1 MCLFTCG
8 DNESGLRAR
17 AGPAPGPQLPR
28 ESGVDVTLGFRFG
41 PRDHPTVKREAEV
54 ALLHLRMRAP
64 APLLLAVNLA
74 RPQLFRRDLWL
85 NPSETAPGEG
95 EGKESNKR

>member
-1 MCLFTCG
+1 MTTNPVYG
-8 DNESGLRAR
+8 HA
-17 AGPAPGPQLPR
+17 PAPPLAPSYQGNRGLT
-28 ESGVDVTLGFRFG
+28 SLLGFRFG

-74 RPQLFRRDLWL
+74 RPQLFCRDLWL